1 DLRIVLISLTLAA
14 NKCLHFLVTL
24 GFATSST
31 AEVAPALALFAI
43 YLLHLYL
50 IRNIL
55 SISGTVSHGVV
66 MVQYFPIENW
76 MKNEGLCLSLNGHHM
91 ISPESRL
98 LNDAEFCRIC
108 CKERSR

>member
-1 DLRIVLISLTLAA
+1 MKCTSLL
-14 NKCLHFLVTL
+14 LWD
-24 GFATSST
+24 FATSST

-50 IRNIL
+50 IRKHIIHL
-55 SISGTVSHGVV
+55 WYGVSWCAHGVV

-108 CKERSR
+108 CS